1 MRLPTFAA
9 ACALSAPA
17 LALAADFPKFEAQQL
32 DPHVGE
38 VCYAVTSADVDGDG
52 KPDVVAVTE
61 DSVVWFANP
70 SWRKRTIIK
79 GATER
84 DNVCIQPRD
93 VDGDGRVDFALG
105 AAWRPTD
112 TKTGGSLQ
120 WLGRDGE
127 GDSWKVVPIA
137 SEPTLHR
144 LRWGDVLGTGKA
156 QLVVAPLQGRRTKGP
171 DWGAGGGVR
180 VLVYSVPADPAKD
193 AWPVEVADESLH
205 TVHNLQ
211 VVDFDGDGR
220 DDIVLASWE
229 GVFLLTRGVDGRWSK
244 TQLGAGNQESKP
256 SKGSSEIKVGRLA
269 DGRKYLS
276 TIEPWHGFQVVV
288 YTPPAT
294 GKGLWDRKVLDEP
307 VQWGHAVWCADLDGD
322 DDDEIIIG
330 QRDKSADKARE
341 PAGPGVLVY
350 DPKPGAGGTALEFA
364 RHVID
369 DGGIGVEDLIA
380 VDLDGDGREEIVAG
394 GRSTHNVKV
403 YWNKGGR

>member
-1 MRLPTFAA
+1 MRMPTFAA

-17 LALAADFPKFEAQQL
+17 LAFAADFPKFEAQQI

-70 SWRKRTIIK
+70 SWEKRAIIK
-79 GATER
+79 GTTER

-120 WLGRDGE
+120 WLRRDG
-127 GDSWKVVPIA
+127 DTWKVVPIA

-144 LRWGDVLGTGKA
+144 IRWGDVLGTGKA
-156 QLVVAPLQGRRTKGP
+156 QLVVAPLQGRGTKGP
-171 DWGAGGGVR
+171 DWGAGSGVR
-180 VLVYSVPADPAKD
+180 VLVYSVPADPSKD
-193 AWPVEVADESLH
+193 AWTVEVADETLH

-220 DDIVLASWE
+220 DDILLASWE
-229 GVFLLTRGVDGRWSK
+229 GVFLLTRGGDGRWSR
-244 TQLGAGNQESKP
+244 TQIGAGNQESKP
-256 SKGSSEIKVGRLA
+256 NKGSSEIKVGRLA
-269 DGRKYLS
+269 DGRKYLA

-294 GKGLWDRKVLDEP
+294 GKGLWDRKVIDEP

-322 DDDEIIIG
+322 DDDELIIG
-330 QRDKSADKARE
+330 QRDGSADKARE

-350 DPKPGAGGTALEFA
+350 DPKPGGTALEFA

-380 VDLDGDGREEIVAG
+380 VDLDGDGRKEIVAG